1 MERKLSIG
9 ELKTIL
15 AALFLLAGFLCQG
28 VCHAAGSEPAGN
40 TGQIEAVV
48 IQVDEWAVYVPN
60 LVFYFDTQMDKRK
73 IETLKRVANQ
83 LRNKK
88 ALITYSS
95 TGDLSKDKHVM
106 LSDIVSAG
114 KNRNL
119 EKPALEALNP
129 PGDSQ
134 GEVVP
139 KLSEEKVHSTETLSS
154 QTQISDKQVSALV
167 EALRLSA
174 PNTGN
179 PNDGLYSDWKIKR
192 ENIFRWSKRCTGTE
206 METAEFE
213 ANAEKA
219 RAVIACIMGKILRE
233 QYEISKDE
241 SVAVRRAAS
250 WWMTGD
256 PDKYDTTPASSY
268 TMKVLGFYRRAR

>member
-1 MERKLSIG
+1 MERKLSNVKI
-9 ELKTIL
+9 KTISVGL
-15 AALFLLAGFLCQG
+15 SLLIGFFCQG
-28 VCHAAGSEPAGN
+28 VCRSAGSEPAQN
-40 TGQIEAVV
+40 EGQIEAVV
-48 IQVDEWAVYVPN
+48 IHVDEWAVYVPN
-60 LVFYFDTQMDKRK
+60 LIFYFDTQMDKRK
-73 IETLKRVANQ
+73 IETLKKVARQ

-88 ALITYSS
+88 ALISYSS
-95 TGDLSKDKHVM
+95 TGDLNKDKHAV
-106 LSDIVSAG
+106 LSDIAPAG
-114 KNRNL
+114 NKRNP
-119 EKPALEALNP
+119 EKPVLEALKP

-139 KLSEEKVHSTETLSS
+139 KLSEEKVHSTETFFP
-154 QTQISDKQVSALV
+154 QTQTSDKQVSALV

-192 ENIFRWSKRCTGTE
+192 ENIFRWSKRCTRTE
-206 METAEFE
+206 MEPAEFD

-219 RAVIACIMGKILRE
+219 RAIIACIMGKILRE

-256 PDKYDTTPASSY
+256 PDKYDTTPTSSY

>member
-1 MERKLSIG
+1 MERKLSNVKI
-9 ELKTIL
+9 KTISVG
-15 AALFLLAGFLCQG
+15 LFLLIGFFCQG
-28 VCHAAGSEPAGN
+28 VCRSAGSEPAQN
-40 TGQIEAVV
+40 EGQIEAVV
-48 IQVDEWAVYVPN
+48 IHVDEWAVYVPN
-60 LVFYFDTQMDKRK
+60 LIFYFDTQMDKRK
-73 IETLKRVANQ
+73 IETLKKVARQ

-88 ALITYSS
+88 ALISYSS
-95 TGDLSKDKHVM
+95 TGDLNKDKHAV
-106 LSDIVSAG
+106 LSDIVPAG
-114 KNRNL
+114 NKRNP
-119 EKPALEALNP
+119 EKPVLEALKP

-139 KLSEEKVHSTETLSS
+139 KLSEEKVHSTVTFSP
-154 QTQISDKQVSALV
+154 QTQTSDKQVSALV

-206 METAEFE
+206 MEPAEFE
-213 ANAEKA
+213 ANTEKA
-219 RAVIACIMGKILRE
+219 RAIIACIMGKILRE

-256 PDKYDTTPASSY
+256 PDKYDTTPTSSY

>member
-1 MERKLSIG
+1 M
-9 ELKTIL
+9 
-15 AALFLLAGFLCQG
+15 ALFLLIGFFCQG
-28 VCHAAGSEPAGN
+28 VCRSAGSEPAQN
-40 TGQIEAVV
+40 EGQIEAVV
-48 IQVDEWAVYVPN
+48 IHVDEWAVYVPN
-60 LVFYFDTQMDKRK
+60 LIFYFDTQMDKRK
-73 IETLKRVANQ
+73 IETLKKVARQ

-88 ALITYSS
+88 ALISYSS
-95 TGDLSKDKHVM
+95 TGDLSKDKHAV
-106 LSDIVSAG
+106 LSDIVPAG
-114 KNRNL
+114 KKRNL
-119 EKPALEALNP
+119 EKPVLEALKP

-139 KLSEEKVHSTETLSS
+139 KLSEEKVHSTETFSP
-154 QTQISDKQVSALV
+154 QTQTSDKQVSALV

-206 METAEFE
+206 MEPAEFE
-213 ANAEKA
+213 ASTEKA
-219 RAVIACIMGKILRE
+219 RAIIACIMGKILRE

-256 PDKYDTTPASSY
+256 PDKYDATPTSSY